1 MRLAVKFV
9 GILKIMKKVIIWFL
23 VLISLLALAVRFS
36 SQIPDSLLGIKQK
49 SGISITSTPE
59 GAIVSLD
66 GKEVGKTPFSDETLE
81 PKTVVVKL
89 DKDGFTLQGK
99 LSLKPNTVLIVNRDL
114 AKDTTSSAGEVLS
127 LEKGKGITVVSNP
140 SDAQIEVDGKVYG
153 KTPLVVDIG
162 MGEHSIVISH
172 PNYLKRSLSAKLP
185 EGFNL
190 TVVADM
196 AISEVDL
203 TTFTAPTVSTTAEVV
218 VKNTP
223 TGFLRVREKPSL
235 AGKEI
240 AQVKPGDV
248 LILLSEEGSWV
259 RVRLS
264 DKTEGYVSATYVEK
278 KTK

>member
-1 MRLAVKFV
+1 
-9 GILKIMKKVIIWFL
+9 MKKVIIWFL
-23 VLISLLALAVRFS
+23 VLICLLVLAIRFS

-59 GAIVSLD
+59 GAIVSIE
-66 GKEVGKTPFSDETLE
+66 GKEVGKTPYSDENLE
-81 PKTVVVKL
+81 PKTIIVKI
-89 DKDGFTLQGK
+89 DKDGLVWQGK
-99 LSLKPNTVLIVNRDL
+99 LTLKPNTVLIINRDL

-127 LEKGKGITVVSNP
+127 LEKGKGITVISNP
-140 SDAQIEVDGKVYG
+140 SEADVEIDGKSYG
-153 KTPLVVDIG
+153 KTPLVADVSS
-162 MGEHSIVISH
+162 GEHSIVISH

-190 TVVADM
+190 TIASDM

-203 TTFTAPTVSTTAEVV
+203 TTFTAPTISTTPEVV
-218 VKNTP
+218 VKETP
-223 TGFLRVREKPSL
+223 TGFLRVREKASL
-235 AGKEI
+235 SGKEI

-248 LILLSEEGSWV
+248 LVLLSEEGSWI

-278 KTK
+278 KTQ